1 MRNEFCSF
9 LNLKIVKEFLC
20 NKLAEN
26 LETKLPGHV
35 DISVQFK
42 YRLILELFNLLNLII
57 FVIDLPSLIEYGKR
71 NRILWVLKSH

>member
-1 MRNEFCSF
+1 MRSEFCSF

-42 YRLILELFNLLNLII
+42 YPLILELFNLLNLIT

-71 NRILWVLKSH
+71 NGIL